1 MDSVMCLFLASLLL
15 LVILFPRR
23 ESFSSA
29 KKQCIDQGNGQSW
42 CSDVG
47 ETQASGCSCSGGMVA
62 YNRYGRCYCMS
73 NLNQSDNA
81 FTAKGASGSEQTEAP
96 ASPTAPYAGELQQ
109 NISGNSGAGP
119 VPSSSNMSSMLSR
132 GSMISRH

>member
-23 ESFSSA
+23 EAFSSA
-29 KKQCIDQGNGQSW
+29 KEQCVDQGNGKSW

-47 ETQASGCSCSGGMVA
+47 ETKASGCVCSGGMVA
-62 YNRYGRCYCMS
+62 YNRYGRCYCTS

-81 FTAKGASGSEQTEAP
+81 FTAQGASGAEQSEAP
-96 ASPTAPYAGELQQ
+96 ASPTAPYAGELLQ

-132 GSMISRH
+132 GSMQSRY

>member
-23 ESFSSA
+23 EAFSSA
-29 KKQCIDQGNGQSW
+29 KEQCIDQGNGQSW

-81 FTAKGASGSEQTEAP
+81 FTAQGASGDEQTEAP
-96 ASPTAPYAGELQQ
+96 ASPTAPYADNLQQ
-109 NISGNSGAGP
+109 VISDKSGAGP

-132 GSMISRH
+132 GSMPSRH